1 MKLRYR
7 IGIGFLSVVVL
18 ALVALAIALSYESAC
33 PPPGDGY
40 TGANSMKAYRYYC
53 YGGPEVLRLED
64 VEKPTISDSEVLVRV
79 HAAAVNPL
87 DWHYMRGEPY
97 LMRLVAGMNAPTD
110 PRLGVD
116 FSGTVEAVGSAVSKF
131 SPGDEVFG
139 GAGGA
144 FGEYVKFSEDR
155 GVALMPANV
164 SFQEAAS
171 VPVAAITALQGLRD
185 IGGLQPGQKVLI
197 NGASGGVGPF
207 AVQIAKAIGAEV
219 TGVCSARNADM
230 VRSIGADHVIDYKE
244 QDFTELGKRYDLIL
258 DNVGN
263 HSLGDLTDALEPSG
277 TLVMVGSSNKGSFIG
292 PIWRPLAARITDPF
306 VSQELKGF
314 IAKLRQADMIT
325 LAELMQAGKMKPQID
340 RVYTL
345 DELSEAIEYSETG
358 HARAK
363 IVIDVS
369 RP

>member
-1 MKLRYR
+1 MKLRYKF
-7 IGIGFLSVVVL
+7 GIGFLSFVGL

-53 YGGPEVLRLED
+53 YGGTEVLRLED
-64 VEKPTISDSEVLVRV
+64 VEKPAIADNEVLVRV

-97 LMRLVAGMNAPTD
+97 LMRLIAGMNAPRD

-116 FSGTVEAVGSAVSKF
+116 FAGTVEAVGGAVTKF
-131 SPGDEVFG
+131 RIGDEVFG
-139 GAGGA
+139 GANGA
-144 FGEYVKFSEDR
+144 FGEYIKLSEDR
-155 GVALMPANV
+155 AVALMPANV

-185 IGGLQPGQKVLI
+185 SGALQPGQKVLI

-219 TGVCSARNADM
+219 TGVCSTRNVDM
-230 VRSIGADHVIDYKE
+230 VRSVGADHVIDYTE

-263 HSLGDLTDALEPSG
+263 YSLGLLTDALEPNG
-277 TLVMVGSSNKGSFIG
+277 TLVLVGTSSKGNFVG
-292 PIWRPLAARITDPF
+292 PLWRPLVASIKNLF

-314 IAKLRQADMIT
+314 IATLRQADMIT

-340 RVYTL
+340 RVYAL
-345 DELSEAIEYSETG
+345 DELPEAIEYSETG